1 MNMDRFDLNP
11 RRNHREDAAI
21 PPDLVGTDR
30 LLTRVLGRSPH
41 AADDVDSLSAVRSL
55 ADRVFVLSAPVVAN
69 AAAGAVLRRI
79 EFRPTTVISTRY
91 RLARVALAA
100 AAAVVFTASAW
111 FAVQP
116 VDTLVQEHI
125 ARGDQDQRMQFDGV
139 QASPAELTLVALL
152 RDSSHNASDPL
163 DAMVGAAYRGPAF
176 GGRAGGIARGEVG
189 ILGYGRAAG
198 VAVPVL
204 QTRGAGLDDFE
215 DELGA
220 ILGSNE
226 A

>member
-55 ADRVFVLSAPVVAN
+55 
-69 AAAGAVLRRI
+69 
-79 EFRPTTVISTRY
+79 
-91 RLARVALAA
+91 
-100 AAAVVFTASAW
+100 
-111 FAVQP
+111 
-116 VDTLVQEHI
+116 
-125 ARGDQDQRMQFDGV
+125 
-139 QASPAELTLVALL
+139 AELTLVALL